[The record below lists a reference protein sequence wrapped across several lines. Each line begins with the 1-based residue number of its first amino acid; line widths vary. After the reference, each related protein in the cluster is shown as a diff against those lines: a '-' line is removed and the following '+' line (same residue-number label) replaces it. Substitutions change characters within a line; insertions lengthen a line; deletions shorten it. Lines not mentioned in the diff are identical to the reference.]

1 MEEKKEDML
10 PQDNEVAGT
19 GIEEIAIRMEQ
30 LLDANEVP
38 SREDADRLSAY
49 YYRLTPSTD
58 GQGDGTGDEA
68 TILRY
73 MKILT
78 RYKEVRAVQQER
90 IREEIRRHTEEK
102 GKLLD
107 RMQELLSSTED
118 MSTIKHQFNTIREQW
133 DALGEVDP
141 TVKSEYLSRY
151 SKLMEDFYELKNLT
165 NEFRDLDFQKNKE
178 IKEQLIAAAVKL
190 SESDDPISAFNALQL
205 LHDRWKETGP
215 VAPDLRESMWKEF
228 KDATVI
234 VNKNHSSFF
243 EKRRENEKK
252 NLEKKTALCEKAEA
266 VLNPLPTTGD
276 QWKAAAALIES
287 LREEWR
293 TIGPVPKKDNTEIYK
308 RFREATNSFFA
319 QRRTSAKMFREK
331 IDKHLEK
338 YAQLLEQAEALK
350 DSTDWIPTSQKLMD
364 LQKEWKELGGLGIK
378 SAEANRL
385 WHAFQTACNHFFDN
399 KQADLK
405 DRNIKREA
413 NLKQK
418 REIAAQ
424 MESLSKEE
432 LAPEELEEK
441 ITELQAEWSKVGLVP
456 AKYKDEIN
464 DAFYSA
470 LRAAQAKTHKGDH
483 GKGRPAGPRYSTP
496 IEEMNTE
503 AMAGEV
509 RNLNTLLEK
518 MEHELKQYENNLSFF
533 NSSGSGKDAL
543 LAPVMK
549 KIENLKREIERLTER
564 RKALRS
570 ALKE

>member
-10 PQDNEVAGT
+10 PQDNEVASI
-19 GIEEIAIRMEQ
+19 GIEEIANRMEE
-30 LLDANEVP
+30 LLNANEVP

-49 YYRLTPSTD
+49 YYRLTPSAD
-58 GQGDGTGDEA
+58 GQEGSENEA
-68 TILRY
+68 AVLRY
-73 MKILT
+73 MQILT

-118 MSTIKHQFNTIREQW
+118 MSVIKQQFNSIREQW

-151 SKLMEDFYELKNLT
+151 SKLMEEFYELKNLT

-215 VAPDLRESMWKEF
+215 VAPDLREPMWKEF

-266 VLNPLPTTGD
+266 ILNPLPSTGE
-276 QWKAAAALIES
+276 QWKAAAALIEV

-293 TIGPVPKKDNTEIYK
+293 TIGPVPKKNNTEIYK

-338 YAQLLEQAEALK
+338 YAQLLEKAEALK
-350 DSTDWIPTSQKLMD
+350 DSTDWVPTSQKLMD
-364 LQKEWKELGGLGIK
+364 LQKEWKELGGLGVK
-378 SAEANRL
+378 SAEANKL
-385 WHAFQTACNHFFDN
+385 WHAFQAACNHFFDR

-405 DRNIKREA
+405 DRNTKREA

-418 REIAAQ
+418 REIASK
-424 MESLSKEE
+424 MESLSASELSPEE
-432 LAPEELEEK
+432 LAER
-441 ITELQAEWSKVGLVP
+441 IAELQEEWSKVGLVP
-456 AKYKDEIN
+456 AKHKDEIN

-470 LRAAQAKTHKGDH
+470 LRAAQAKAHKGEP
-483 GKGRPAGPRYSTP
+483 GKGRHSGPRYSTP
-496 IEEMNTE
+496 IEEMNNDTIN
-503 AMAGEV
+503 GEI
-509 RNLNTLLEK
+509 RSLNTLLEK

-533 NSSGSGKDAL
+533 SASGSGKDAL
-543 LAPVMK
+543 LAPVIK
-549 KIENLKREIERLTER
+549 KMDNLKREIERLTER
-564 RKALRS
+564 RKALQK
-570 ALKE
+570 ALKG